1 MILAG
6 EKCEFTCTSQEKNY
20 NSQDTLGGRLGPP
33 LALGDALEHVAQSG
47 SGTSSGLREVTSL
60 VGDFGEGSWVL
71 SLEKGF
77 FLRVSGSCF
86 NPPLPH

>member
-6 EKCEFTCTSQEKNY
+6 EKCEFTFTRQEKNY

-33 LALGDALEHVAQSG
+33 LALGDALAHVAQSG
-47 SGTSSGLREVTSL
+47 SGTSSGLIEVTSL
-60 VGDFGEGSWVL
+60 VGDFGEGSWVR

-77 FLRVSGSCF
+77 F
-86 NPPLPH
+86 